1 MKTIPLFFYISA
13 CLLLFS
19 VACNSTY
26 TSKKKGYFHIPL
38 PEHNYQPFDNP
49 SFPYAFEYPVYAR
62 LMKDSTYF
70 EDNPENEY
78 WINVEF
84 PDYKARLFLSYKQVG
99 GKALFKNKQPDGT
112 YRDSIGINRFDR
124 MVNDAFNLT
133 NKNDIV
139 ASSIED
145 SLMQTPLGLHGIFF
159 NVGGNAAT
167 AHQFFLTDTSRHFL
181 RGALYFEA
189 TPNADSIRP
198 VQNFIRQDV
207 FHLINTF
214 RWKNLP

>member
-1 MKTIPLFFYISA
+1 MKTNAFLSPVSALF
-13 CLLLFS
+13 LLVFA
-19 VACNSTY
+19 ACNSTY
-26 TSKKKGYFHIPL
+26 TTKKKGYFHIPL
-38 PEHNYQPFDNP
+38 PKHAYQSFDKP
-49 SFPYAFEYPVYAR
+49 DFPYAFEYPVYGR

-78 WINVEF
+78 WINVDF
-84 PDYKARLFLSYKQVG
+84 PDYQARLFLSYKQVG

-112 YRDSIGINRFDR
+112 YRDSVGINRFDR

-167 AHQFFLTDTSRHFL
+167 AHQFFLTDTVRHFL

-198 VQNFIRQDV
+198 VQDFLRQDV

>member
-1 MKTIPLFFYISA
+1 MKKTPLFFCISA
-13 CLLLFS
+13 IFLLFFT
-19 VACNSTY
+19 ACNSTY
-26 TSKKKGYFHIPL
+26 TSKKKGYFNISL
-38 PEHNYQPFDNP
+38 PEHSYQSFDNP
-49 SFPYAFEYPVYAR
+49 SFPYAFEYPLYSR

-78 WINVEF
+78 WINVDF
-84 PDYKARLFLSYKQVG
+84 PDYQARLFLSYKQVG

-145 SLMQTPLGLHGIFF
+145 SLMQTPRGLHGIFF

-167 AHQFFLTDTSRHFL
+167 AHQFFLTDTVRHFI

-198 VQNFIRQDV
+198 VQDFLRQDV